1 MSHSAQL
8 PRVELPP
15 KLEMSLLAGHP
26 WVFREQLPA
35 RLPPPGWVAV
45 RAGKYEGVGLLEPD
59 SPLALRLYSWSHVP
73 DEAWLIERFA
83 VAWQSRKRLFAKG
96 TTGFRW
102 VNGEGDG
109 IPGVIVDH
117 YAGFAVIVCDT
128 TSLEPL
134 VAVMARALMSVAP
147 LKGVVYRKRDAE
159 RGSRVSTVAGE
170 TPPSKVVIEEH
181 GIKMLVDLFHGQKT
195 GLFLDHR
202 ENRREFGTWAAG
214 LRVLNLFSYT
224 GGFSLHA
231 ACAGAASV
239 VSVDSAPE
247 AAVDARENF
256 SLNGLDPS
264 KHEFVVADVFEY
276 LAEAQNKG
284 EQFDL
289 IVCDPPSFARNAK
302 HLDKAKAAYIR
313 CNASGM
319 RVLSPNGVYAAA
331 SCTARISPA
340 DFLNTVS
347 AASAK
352 ARRVFQV
359 RYEGGQAIDH
369 PYRAIHPEGRYL
381 KFVLGHVL
389 TRW

>member
-1 MSHSAQL
+1 MSNLAQL

-35 RLPPPGWVAV
+35 RLPAAGWVSV
-45 RAGKYEGVGLLEPD
+45 RAGKYEGVGLLESD
-59 SPLALRLYSWSHVP
+59 SQLALRLYSWSRVP
-73 DEAWLIERFA
+73 NEAWFTERFG
-83 VAWQSRKRLFAKG
+83 VAWQSRQRLLTAG

-102 VNGEGDG
+102 INGEGDG

-117 YAGFAVIVCDT
+117 YAGYAVIVCDT

-134 VAVMARALMSVAP
+134 VPAMARALMAAAP
-147 LKGVVYRKRDAE
+147 LKGVVFRKRDGE
-159 RGSRVSTVAGE
+159 RGNRVSTVVGE
-170 TPPSKVVIEEH
+170 TPPPKVVIEEH

-202 ENRREFGTWAAG
+202 ENRREFGTWAKG

-231 ACAGAASV
+231 ACAGAVSV
-239 VSVDSAPE
+239 VSVDSAPD

-256 SLNGLDPS
+256 ILNGLDP
-264 KHEFVVADVFEY
+264 KNHEFVVADVFEY
-276 LAEAQNKG
+276 LAAAQNKG
-284 EQFDL
+284 ERFDL
-289 IVCDPPSFARNAK
+289 VVCDPPSFARNAK
-302 HLDKAKAAYIR
+302 HLDKAKTAYVR
-313 CNASGM
+313 CNAAGM
-319 RVLSPNGVYAAA
+319 RVLSPSGVYAAA
-331 SCTARISPA
+331 SCTARITPA
-340 DFLNTVS
+340 EFLKTVS
-347 AASAK
+347 EASAK
-352 ARRVFQV
+352 VRRVFQV

-389 TRW
+389 ERW